1 MLRSYSL
8 GRCYL
13 ESGWVIHPLSGSLLK
28 GDTADLVSFQ
38 SKKIPK
44 IVSNALI
51 KCENPF
57 LLKPPSDS
65 PLESSFVHSSTI
77 KRNFNFFSS
86 IKKIN
91 FYLSVL
97 FAGLFSIKSIG
108 PSREIFSEI
117 NSFEEDLKF
126 NACLVKCLT
135 VATCSSSFKKNG
147 VLFIGAHLPLQDMHA
162 WIIEEN
168 EQPDQFDR
176 EWINYVPLMAI
187 TYHKT

>member
-1 MLRSYSL
+1 LLRTYSL

-13 ESGWVIHPLSGSLLK
+13 ESGWVVHPLSGSLLK
-28 GDTADLVSFQ
+28 VNATDLESFQ

-44 IVSNALI
+44 TVTNALI

-57 LLKPPSDS
+57 LLNPPSDS
-65 PLESSFVHSSTI
+65 LLESCFTQSSAI

-91 FYLSVL
+91 FYFSVL
-97 FAGLFSIKSIG
+97 LAGLLSFKSLG
-108 PSREIFSEI
+108 SSREIFSTI
-117 NSFEEDLKF
+117 NLFEENLKF

-135 VATCSSSFKKNG
+135 VAMCSSSFKKNG

-168 EQPDQFDR
+168 DQPDDSDR
-176 EWINYVPLMAI
+176 QWINYVPLMAI
-187 TYHKT
+187 TYHKP

>member
-1 MLRSYSL
+1 MLRTYSL

-28 GDTADLVSFQ
+28 VDIADLASFQ

-44 IVSNALI
+44 IVTDALI

-57 LLKPPSDS
+57 LLNPPSDFLLNS
-65 PLESSFVHSSTI
+65 CFIQSSAV
-77 KRNFNFFSS
+77 KRNFHFFSS

-97 FAGLFSIKSIG
+97 LAGLFSRKGLGS
-108 PSREIFSEI
+108 SRDIFSVI
-117 NSFEEDLKF
+117 NSFEEDLRF

-135 VATCSSSFKKNG
+135 VAMCSSSFKKNG

-162 WIIEEN
+162 WVIEEN
-168 EQPDQFDR
+168 DQPDEGDR
-176 EWINYVPLMAI
+176 QWINYVPLMAI
-187 TYHKT
+187 TYQKP